1 MVQAFQERRDRVVR
15 GLNEIPG
22 VTCGLPRG
30 AFYVFPNVSGACEA
44 LGAMEAFRRLPPD
57 VRRRTSPATLF
68 QRFLL
73 FRHHVATMDRRS
85 FGAIGAEG
93 RHYLRLSIAT
103 SLPDLEEAL
112 LRIRRAV
119 SDPDGFAAFVR
130 EGVGLA

>member
-1 MVQAFQERRDRVVR
+1 
-15 GLNEIPG
+15 
-22 VTCGLPRG
+22 
-30 AFYVFPNVSGACEA
+30 
-44 LGAMEAFRRLPPD
+44 
-57 VRRRTSPATLF
+57 
-68 QRFLL
+68 
-73 FRHHVATMDRRS
+73 MDRRS

-112 LRIRRAV
+112 VRIRRAV